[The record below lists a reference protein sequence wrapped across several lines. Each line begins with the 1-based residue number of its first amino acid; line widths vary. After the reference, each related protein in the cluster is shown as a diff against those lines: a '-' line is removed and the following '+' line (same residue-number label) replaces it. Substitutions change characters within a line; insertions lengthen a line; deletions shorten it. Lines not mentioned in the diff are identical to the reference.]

1 MQRVQRE
8 RRRESAAELGEHLR
22 CRQCGGCGSGRACL
36 RGSSE
41 LCCCYTERLAVASL
55 PPPPLPPPAACWET
69 MLGDLLMSAGCS
81 VALCM
86 LHSTRAVG
94 ERERWGA
101 HEEHSHVARASTRL
115 FLSRSRLDRNHS
127 CTHST
132 HVLALVETFAW
143 WTFGMFLALA
153 CERAGLCG
161 RKRVCQDRRW
171 VLIILGGVRA
181 RASVWSDRTGRF

>member
-1 MQRVQRE
+1 MQSVQRE

-22 CRQCGGCGSGRACL
+22 CRQCVAAAAAGALACAAAV
-36 RGSSE
+36 SSAAA
-41 LCCCYTERLAVASL
+41 TWSSVAAPL
-55 PPPPLPPPAACWET
+55 PPPPLPPSAACWET

-81 VALCM
+81 VALCIV
-86 LHSTRAVG
+86 HSTRAVG

-115 FLSRSRLDRNHS
+115 FLSRSRLDRSHS

-161 RKRVCQDRRW
+161 R
-171 VLIILGGVRA
+171 
-181 RASVWSDRTGRF
+181 

>member
-1 MQRVQRE
+1 MEDGPVTRPMCSNRPTRAA
-8 RRRESAAELGEHLR
+8 RRCSLEHFVADEDCVGGGYGQCVAAAAAGALACAAAVSSAAATWSL
-22 CRQCGGCGSGRACL
+22 
-36 RGSSE
+36 
-41 LCCCYTERLAVASL
+41 VAAPL

-132 HVLALVETFAW
+132 LVLALVETFAW

-161 RKRVCQDRRW
+161 R
-171 VLIILGGVRA
+171 
-181 RASVWSDRTGRF
+181 